1 MKADAK
7 GRVLEQTNERLK
19 GLSVSGFTQYL
30 GRLGPDFHIFVIE
43 ELKQGSDRAL
53 ILVLPVGPAPRHL
66 AYSPDCV
73 EAGQLVFGL
82 FGCGKKGPC
91 LFSSDQFELSRLAD
105 S

>member
-7 GRVLEQTNERLK
+7 GRVLEQANERLK

-30 GRLGPDFHIFVIE
+30 GRLGPDFNIFVLE
-43 ELKQGSDRAL
+43 KLKQGSERAR
-53 ILVLPVGPAPRHL
+53 ILVLPVGPTSRHL

-73 EAGQLVFGL
+73 EAGQLVFLL

-91 LFSSDQFELSRLAD
+91 LFPSDQFELSRLAD